1 MTRYVYEYE
10 RVTLDNMEKE
20 LQNKVAELERKVAE
34 LESTILRVEKQT
46 ITIVGNFD
54 GTNVPVT
61 VNGIR
66 RKIATATP

>member
-1 MTRYVYEYE
+1 MDETKIQNIESK
-10 RVTLDNMEKE
+10 VTDMQRKLDEMQMAIGR
-20 LQNKVAELERKVAE
+20 LD
-34 LESTILRVEKQT
+34 KQQ
-46 ITIVGNFD
+46 IKIVGDFD

>member
-1 MTRYVYEYE
+1 MWSQCYELRSDQY
-10 RVTLDNMEKE
+10 DNMDEQRIAQLE
-20 LQNKVAELERKVAE
+20 AKVRELEMKLDR
-34 LESTILRVEKQT
+34 IDKQQ
-46 ITIVGNFD
+46 IKIVGDFD